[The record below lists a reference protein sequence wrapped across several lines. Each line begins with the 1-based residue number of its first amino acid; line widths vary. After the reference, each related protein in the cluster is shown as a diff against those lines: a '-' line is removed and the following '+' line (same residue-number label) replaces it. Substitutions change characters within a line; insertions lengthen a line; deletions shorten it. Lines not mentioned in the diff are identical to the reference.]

1 MSGTTWRWAK
11 NNRTDENPRYSN
23 IFFRP
28 LQEKTFDEPPASA
41 QRIGMR
47 GTKGKGKGKGKSS
60 APKPGEEGKEEVSK
74 VEDIN
79 R

>member
-1 MSGTTWRWAK
+1 M
-11 NNRTDENPRYSN
+11 
-23 IFFRP
+23 
-28 LQEKTFDEPPASA
+28 QEKTFDEPPASA

-60 APKPGEEGKEEVSK
+60 ALKPGEEGKEEVSK
-74 VEDIN
+74 VEDSN